1 MKYISICIA
10 ALMGLMV
17 CTTSCND
24 EWTEEQYTNYISF
37 RAPLNDQG
45 VTDIYVPYSRKDK
58 DGNYLYGAGH
68 SSYLLPVIVSG
79 SKTNGKTYNV
89 HFAHDNDTLNILNY
103 ARFQHRKDLY
113 YVDMEKYAS
122 FPETLQVPAG
132 QNVALLDLR
141 FDFVKG
147 NGNADSLDMSEKWVL
162 PLMIVDDPSYDYK
175 SHPRKNYAKAMLR
188 VFPFNDYSGDY
199 SGTALKFFNTGDE
212 ANATTSEKVRG
223 YVVDEHTLFFYA
235 GNIDESRTDRKNYK
249 VYARFNGK
257 NNGTVDF
264 YTKNSKLKLKVNK
277 QASFRI
283 VEQMDE
289 VQTYLKHRYVI
300 INNINY
306 DYVDYTSIPGT
317 EVNYSVS
324 GTLTLERKLN
334 IEIPDE
340 DQAILW

>member
-1 MKYISICIA
+1 MKHISIFIA
-10 ALMGLMV
+10 SLVGLMMM
-17 CTTSCND
+17 TTSCND

-45 VTDIYVPYSRKDK
+45 VTNIYVPYTRKDIE
-58 DGNYLYGAGH
+58 GNAKFGIGKSNYQ
-68 SSYLLPVIVSG
+68 LPVIVSG
-79 SKTNGKTYNV
+79 SRTNGNSYTV
-89 HFAHDNDTLNILNY
+89 HIANDPDTLKTLNY
-103 ARFQHRKDLY
+103 ARFQNRKDLY
-113 YVDMEKYAS
+113 YTDMANFANYS
-122 FPETLQVPAG
+122 ETLQIAAG
-132 QNVALLDLR
+132 DNVSLLDVQ
-141 FDFVKG
+141 FDFTKDG
-147 NGNADSLDMSEKWVL
+147 GLDMSQKWIL
-162 PLMIVDDPSYDYK
+162 PLQIVDNESYGYK

-235 GNIDESRTDRKNYK
+235 GNINEDRTDRRFYK

-257 NNGTVDF
+257 DNGTVDF
-264 YTKNSKLKLKVNK
+264 YTDNDKLKLKVNK

-289 VQTYLKHRYVI
+289 RQPYLKHRYVI
-300 INNINY
+300 INNISY
-306 DYVDYTSIPGT
+306 DYVDYTSIPGS
-317 EVNYSVS
+317 EINYSAS

-334 IEIPDE
+334 TQVPEE
-340 DQAILW
+340 DQAIMWE